1 MRFSWMLLFSYY
13 YHYRPK
19 IKSPLSLSERLFVF
33 LNVSLRRSDV
43 PLDSTK
49 VDDCSLCLCILLQQH
64 MTAMVLSTG
73 VQKRIEIVV
82 LLSAPLR
89 GRVAWIEIIVEAGD
103 EATGCIDGA
112 NFIRRRG

>member
-19 IKSPLSLSERLFVF
+19 IKSPLFLSERLFVF

-49 VDDCSLCLCILLQQH
+49 ADDCSLCLCILLQQH

-82 LLSAPLR
+82 LLSAALR